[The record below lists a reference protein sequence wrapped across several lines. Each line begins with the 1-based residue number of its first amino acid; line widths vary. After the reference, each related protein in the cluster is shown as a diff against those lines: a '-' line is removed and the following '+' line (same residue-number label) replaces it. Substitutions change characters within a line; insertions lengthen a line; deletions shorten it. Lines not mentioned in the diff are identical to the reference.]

1 MTPASERQ
9 HGTSRGGTSTG
20 RHNWELARGDIEAF
34 GEAKTLSAWAQDPR
48 CPVTK
53 PTLRGRL
60 ALGWDPEDTIT
71 RHKNHEPPLLF
82 THFDRSLTL
91 RGWAEQSGITYQT
104 LYTRVFT
111 NGMRFRAAL
120 LQGPGE
126 PDYAI
131 PVTAFG
137 ETRPLHQ
144 WALDARTNCTA
155 ATLHQRIQA
164 SWPPE
169 SAITENPNAAKP
181 GTPSEGPDATGP
193 RAPEAPTLR
202 IPAAQLQ
209 AGDNVLAVNQDPASG
224 TPLLTISRP
233 TSPPCPAR
241 PSSGTRNVTGQ
252 RPAPLTPPTSHPRT
266 SRPSR

>member
-20 RHNWELARGDIEAF
+20 RHNWELAHGDIEAF
-34 GEAKTLSAWAQDPR
+34 GEAKKLSAWAQDPR

-53 PTLRGRL
+53 ATLRGRL
-60 ALGWDPEDTIT
+60 ALGWDPEDAIT

-104 LYTRVFT
+104 LYTRIFT
-111 NGMRFRAAL
+111 DGMRFRTAL
-120 LQGPGE
+120 LQGPDD

-131 PVTAFG
+131 PITAFG

-144 WALDARTNCTA
+144 WALDSRTNCTA

-164 SWPPE
+164 NWPPE
-169 SAITENPNAAKP
+169 SAITEKPPAATP
-181 GTPSEGPDATGP
+181 GTTPAGPDATGR
-193 RAPEAPTLR
+193 RAPEPSTLR
-202 IPAAQLQ
+202 IPADQLQ
-209 AGDNVLAVNQDPASG
+209 PGDNVLAVEQDPASG
-224 TPLLTISRP
+224 THLLTVSRP
-233 TSPPCPAR
+233 RPAHS
-241 PSSGTRNVTGQ
+241 SSGTRTAAGQ
-252 RPAPLTPPTSHPRT
+252 CPAPLTPPTGQN
-266 SRPSR
+266 RPSRTPR